1 MRAVVLL
8 PILIL
13 STLAEC
19 QDLSRHITYSARATA
34 LQTTLKQ
41 LSKQAGVE
49 LQCSQDLANE
59 PIILRLNDV
68 PTKEVMDKIAE
79 VTAGEWIKLPKAIE
93 LRRSDLAQKRHL
105 AAIQSRVDA
114 MR

>member
-68 PTKEVMDKIAE
+68 PIQSVMDKIAE
-79 VTAGEWIKLPKAIE
+79 VTAGEWFKLPKAIE
-93 LRRSDLAQKRHL
+93 LRSSDTAQRMHD
-105 AAIQSRVDA
+105 AIVQ
-114 MR
+114 